1 MQADERHQGRCRGTL
16 SEFDLRALLEALHDH
31 DVRFVVIG
39 GVAVGA
45 HGFVRGTEDLDLVP
59 DPDPANLSRLTTAL
73 GDLGST
79 LPTVGG
85 RKFEPTTDAGVIR
98 RGGNVTATTK
108 FGALDVVQRAQ
119 SVPSYSQLADDA
131 VESELLGIPV
141 RVCSLAR
148 LREMKRAQSRT
159 QDLLDLENLPDD

>member
-1 MQADERHQGRCRGTL
+1 L
-16 SEFDLRALLEALHDH
+16 SEFDLRSLLEALNKHG
-31 DVRFVVIG
+31 VRFVVIG
-39 GVAVGA
+39 GVAVAA

-59 DPDPANLSRLTTAL
+59 DSDPENLARLTTAL
-73 GDLGST
+73 GDLEST

-85 RKFEPTTDAGVIR
+85 RPFDPVADAGVIR

-119 SVPSYSQLADDA
+119 GVPSYSQLAADA
-131 VESELLGIPV
+131 VESDLLGVSV

-148 LREMKRAQSRT
+148 LREMKQAQSRT
-159 QDLLDLENLPDD
+159 QDLLDLENLPEA